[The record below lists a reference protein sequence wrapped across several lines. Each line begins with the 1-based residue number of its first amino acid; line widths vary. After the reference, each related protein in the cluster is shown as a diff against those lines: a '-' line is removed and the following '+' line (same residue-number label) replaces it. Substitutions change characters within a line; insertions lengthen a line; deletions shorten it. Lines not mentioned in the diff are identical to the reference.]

1 MKHINHKGFS
11 LLEILLTITL
21 LSILFAILVNS
32 INPNNILSGIQDNQR
47 EADALT
53 IYQALEQYALKNNTY
68 PEAIKNMPN
77 NSSAYICKTS
87 APNCNNTNQINL
99 STILVPTY
107 LSKIP
112 EYSTDTNNSGFYVV
126 KDSNGK
132 IGIGGIRRLDDTT
145 FVKGLESQS
154 FATAPTTPKLAVT
167 SCTYADKKI
176 SISYTS
182 GEVGYNYASQTINST
197 GVTGL
202 TATLTSGTLSASG
215 TLEYE
220 VTGTPSGGGTAN
232 FNLSNISNIGVG
244 CNNSNIA
251 VNVTETVLDSNY
263 NNVALLINGNG
274 TNGSTSIIDSSSNS
288 NTVAAFGNSQISN
301 VQSKFG
307 GSSVYFDGSGD
318 YLQTAANAGLALG
331 SGSFTIEAWVRPANT
346 TAGYRGIVGDNVYSA
361 ANGFALYQNGTA
373 IEIWFGGS
381 PATRIIN
388 ATNCLTAGEYQH
400 IAWTRSSTGVNR
412 LFVNGVQRG
421 GDSTNSTNLTATTLR
436 IGRVASGSSLYDF
449 NGYIDDLRITKGVA
463 RYTSDF
469 SSSLPAELPTSG
481 NTLTY

>member
-1 MKHINHKGFS
+1 MNKIHKGTRKGFT
-11 LLEILLTITL
+11 LLEILLVIAAIGILSTI
-21 LSILFAILVNS
+21 ALVA
-32 INPNNILSGIQDNQR
+32 INPNRQLAQARNLKRKSDIN
-47 EADALT
+47 A
-53 IYQALEQYALKNNTY
+53 IYNALEKYTVRNRGNTY
-68 PEAIKNMPN
+68 PGITFTLQE
-77 NSSAYICKTS
+77 IC
-87 APNCNNTNQINL
+87 NTGTR
-99 STILVPTY
+99 STTDDLPDTNYCEGKADLRALVPTY
-107 LSKIP
+107 IAAIP
-112 EYSTDTNNSGFYVV
+112 VDPQGGAYRVSINSDNNIIAV
-126 KDSNGK
+126 
-132 IGIGGIRRLDDTT
+132 
-145 FVKGLESQS
+145 
-154 FATAPTTPKLAVT
+154 TAPEAELGQTIAINPPPPPSPKFVAT
-167 SCTYADKKI
+167 SCTYTDKKI
-176 SISYTS
+176 SIPYTA

-197 GVTGL
+197 GMTGL

-318 YLQTAANAGLALG
+318 YFQTATNAGLALG
-331 SGSFTIEAWVRPANT
+331 SGAFTIEAWVRPANT
-346 TAGYRGIVGDNVYSA
+346 TAGYRGIVGDNVYSD